1 MRKSVLIA
9 APIVTAL
16 FALGTACIL
25 VFVAPDAIDL
35 VSPVAQNLSL
45 GAQALRVVGPIVPLA
60 MLLMLIPRIGSATII
75 LNMVSRLPMVA
86 GWDRLLPAWFTR
98 LHPRHRTPVG
108 SILFVGVMILVFAVG
123 ANLGAGSQEA
133 YQLLNNGAGICYALT
148 YLVMFS
154 IPLLAPGEKASLLVR
169 LAALSGFMMTLLYVV
184 LSVFPIIDVPNRG
197 LFVLKIAVVV
207 VGSNLIGAALF
218 WRAKRRV
225 DLANNNRS

>member
-1 MRKSVLIA
+1 RGHVATAPFALSIPAVSLLNLNILGKMSFGAFSGCEGIAVFSGECRDPNVAKVVRKSVLIA
-9 APIVTAL
+9 APIVTGL

-108 SILFVGVMILVFAVG
+108 SILFVGVMILVFAV
-123 ANLGAGSQEA
+123 
-133 YQLLNNGAGICYALT
+133 
-148 YLVMFS
+148 
-154 IPLLAPGEKASLLVR
+154 
-169 LAALSGFMMTLLYVV
+169 
-184 LSVFPIIDVPNRG
+184 
-197 LFVLKIAVVV
+197 
-207 VGSNLIGAALF
+207 
-218 WRAKRRV
+218 
-225 DLANNNRS
+225 